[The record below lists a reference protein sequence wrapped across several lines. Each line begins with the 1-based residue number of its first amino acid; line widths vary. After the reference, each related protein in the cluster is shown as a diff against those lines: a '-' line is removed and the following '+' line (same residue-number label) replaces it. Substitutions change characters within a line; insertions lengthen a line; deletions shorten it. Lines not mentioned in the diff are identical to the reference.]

1 LSAADVT
8 RACGNHLIYLFPG
21 GFLVAVTMDKCNLQ
35 HRIALHIIRIVRQT
49 PQWIVPGFMPA
60 TALQGVDTVLVMVAV
75 VLPVIFLTE
84 VTSSTAT
91 ASLLLPVMGALAAAI
106 DVSPFGLMIAT
117 VVAASSAFMLP
128 VAKAAECDRLQ

>member
-1 LSAADVT
+1 
-8 RACGNHLIYLFPG
+8 
-21 GFLVAVTMDKCNLQ
+21 
-35 HRIALHIIRIVRQT
+35 
-49 PQWIVPGFMPA
+49 
-60 TALQGVDTVLVMVAV
+60 LQGVDTVLVMVAV